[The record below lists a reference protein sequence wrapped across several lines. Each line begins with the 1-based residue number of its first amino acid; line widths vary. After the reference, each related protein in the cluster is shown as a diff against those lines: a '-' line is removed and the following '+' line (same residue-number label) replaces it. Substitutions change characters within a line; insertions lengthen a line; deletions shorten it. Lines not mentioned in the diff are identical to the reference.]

1 MFGEVAYAPCTQEKG
16 EISMV
21 LSFGIWL
28 FILGV
33 LGASNLIIA
42 KIPSARDL
50 IGKIAPYQ
58 GWMGVASVFYGV
70 WEIIQAITSMGLMAV
85 KPPIGLIF
93 WILFLAQAVLQIAL
107 GILLGVGVA
116 KTFVKQP
123 AAVQNMDRIVTKL
136 APFQGILGFAAI
148 AVAGAFLVIDLVL
161 L

>member
-1 MFGEVAYAPCTQEKG
+1 
-16 EISMV
+16 MV
-21 LSFGIWL
+21 LSFGVWL

-33 LGASNLIIA
+33 MGASNLIIA
-42 KIPSARDL
+42 KIPSAKDL
-50 IGKIAPYQ
+50 IGKLAPYQ

-70 WEIIQAITSMGLMAV
+70 WEVIQCIASLGWMAI

-93 WILFLAQAVLQIAL
+93 WILFLAQAVLQIGL

-123 AAVQNMDRIVTKL
+123 VAVQNMDRIVTKL

-148 AVAGAFLVIDLVL
+148 GVSVGFLVIDLL
-161 L
+161 FW